1 MSGSSPGHANSSVHD
16 IPYHHERYH
25 PWAFHSK
32 SHNFFDPASRKDVAS
47 LHQQLRDDRHG
58 NKDNNEVTDST
69 RKSSDGKEDSANC
82 NAVSNIDRSAPKHAR
97 RESIEEEDS
106 LVEPITI
113 DKDHD
118 ASNDKSTPDILA
130 LFPPTPSYFHPPL
143 ALPKVPKQE
152 LVERPDSSQ
161 SFHHDKGM
169 SPAAEELLLPPPLLP
184 SPFRGLGGT
193 PPFLD
198 EAGLLDPRH
207 IIQLLTRKVCI
218 HMVFQ
223 FYLQYIL
230 FKN

>member
-1 MSGSSPGHANSSVHD
+1 MSGSSPGHPNNSAHD

-32 SHNFFDPASRKDVAS
+32 NHNFFDPASRKDHAS
-47 LHQQLRDDRHG
+47 LHQQLREDRQA
-58 NKDNNEVTDST
+58 NKDNNEATETT
-69 RKSSDGKEDSANC
+69 RKSGEGKEDSASC
-82 NAVSNIDRSAPKHAR
+82 NDAASNADRSAPKHAR

-113 DKDHD
+113 EKDHE
-118 ASNDKSTPDILA
+118 ASNDKSTPDIMA

-152 LVERPDSSQ
+152 VVERPDSSQ

-169 SPAAEELLLPPPLLP
+169 SPAADELLLPPPLLP

-218 HMVFQ
+218 RLDSVS
-223 FYLQYIL
+223 LL
-230 FKN
+230 FIFH